1 MIEDV
6 TTTEI
11 EETVSTVAPI
21 TTTDVTPN
29 ELTMAQALVEIKKSK
44 PKGATTTTITVTIP
58 TLDSTRPKARGLK
71 VNVVRHKLT
80 TDVDVNAVEV
90 LGYCNGQE
98 HHGEA
103 QIHAM
108 VDGKKVIISE
118 AITRGDLKFEEGG
131 VDCLSNEV
139 IFEQLPGYTPISHNV
154 GASSKEELGKGLTM
168 PFAPQH
174 IPIIQPSTSK
184 PQKKQKHMKQRRQDT
199 KLPQTS
205 VPKETV
211 TDEADNEEMYDS
223 LERATTTATTL
234 DAKHNRGNISKT
246 QSKTIPNE
254 PISPRTSSGGGPRC
268 QDTMKD
274 TIAQTRSENVS
285 KQSNNPPL
293 SRVNTLG
300 SGEDSLKLKEFMEIC
315 TNLQQRVIDMENIK
329 TVQAQEISS
338 LKNLRRREGQ
348 ELMG

>member
-44 PKGATTTTITVTIP
+44 PK
-58 TLDSTRPKARGLK
+58 
-71 VNVVRHKLT
+71 
-80 TDVDVNAVEV
+80 V

-108 VDGKKVIISE
+108 VDGKKNVELTAYQMKLFLNNFQSSTHE
-118 AITRGDLKFEEGG
+118 
-131 VDCLSNEV
+131 
-139 IFEQLPGYTPISHNV
+139 GYTPISYNV

-168 PFAPQH
+168 PFVPQH

-223 LERATTTATTL
+223 LERATTTATNL
-234 DAKHNRGNISKT
+234 DAKHDRGNISKT

-254 PISPRTSSGGGPRC
+254 PISPRTSSGGGPRR
-268 QDTMKD
+268 QDTIRD

-300 SGEDSLKLKEFMEIC
+300 SREDSLKLKEFMEIC
-315 TNLQQRVIDMENIK
+315 TNLQQRVIDLENIK
-329 TVQAQEISS
+329 TVQA
-338 LKNLRRREGQ
+338 
-348 ELMG
+348 